1 MKRRRPGLIRIPL
14 FDDRESWW
22 YGQDFDDVDDFGGDY
37 NDDEDDFDGYVD
49 YIIEIYC
56 RTREEASRVVD
67 TNLPEIMVI
76 IIIKIILLS
85 KTLKILFNSLI
96 EL

>member
-37 NDDEDDFDGYVD
+37 DDDDDDFDVD
-49 YIIEIYC
+49 NIIEIYR
-56 RTREEASRVVD
+56 RTREEASRVVE

-76 IIIKIILLS
+76 IIIKIMLLS

>member
-1 MKRRRPGLIRIPL
+1 MTVNRDGMVKTLMMLMTLVVIMMMMKMALM
-14 FDDRESWW
+14 
-22 YGQDFDDVDDFGGDY
+22 V
-37 NDDEDDFDGYVD
+37 
-49 YIIEIYC
+49 IIEIYC
-56 RTREEASRVVD
+56 RTREEASRVVE

>member
-37 NDDEDDFDGYVD
+37 DDDEDDFDGDVD

-56 RTREEASRVVD
+56 RTREEASRVVE

-76 IIIKIILLS
+76 IIIEIMLLS